1 MKKSL
6 CVLLSGLVL
15 SAMSL
20 MPLTATAK
28 ELKVGII
35 SIQEI
40 IDNSKVGQDARKVLE
55 AKKSELEPKF
65 LSEQEALQAQ
75 AKEIEKK
82 GTVWSQDVKAE
93 KEREYQKNLR
103 EYQIKVEDAQY
114 KMKQLEKKVLD
125 PIFKELQ
132 GVITDIGK
140 KEGLDLIFE
149 KSRSNGL
156 LYADAALDI
165 GTLVQKEIDARMAK

>member
-1 MKKSL
+1 MKKL
-6 CVLLSGLVL
+6 LRIVLPMLLI
-15 SAMSL
+15 AAFFF
-20 MPLTATAK
+20 MPLTAAAK

-40 IDNSKVGQDARKVLE
+40 IDSANVGKDARKVLE

-65 LSEQEALQAQ
+65 RDEQQALQAQ

-82 GTVWSQDVKAE
+82 SSVWSVEVRTE
-93 KEREYQKNLR
+93 KEREYQKSLR
-103 EYQIKVEDAQY
+103 EYQLKVEDAQY
-114 KMKQLEKKVLD
+114 EMKQLEKKVLE

-132 GVITDIGK
+132 TVITEVGK
-140 KEGLDLIFE
+140 KEGLTLVFE

-156 LYADAALDI
+156 LYADESLDISDSVRKALDE
-165 GTLVQKEIDARMAK
+165 KMAK

>member
-1 MKKSL
+1 MKKML
-6 CVLLSGLVL
+6 RIVLPVLLIASFL
-15 SAMSL
+15 L
-20 MPLTATAK
+20 MPLQVAAQ

-40 IDNSKVGQDARKVLE
+40 IDSAKVGQDARKVLE

-65 LSEQEALQAQ
+65 QSEQDALQAQ

-82 GTVWSQDVKAE
+82 STVWSEDVRAE
-93 KEREYQKNLR
+93 KEREYQKSLR
-103 EYQIKVEDAQY
+103 EYQLKVEDAQY
-114 KMKQLEKKVLD
+114 EMKQLEKKVLD

-132 GVITDIGK
+132 TVITEVGK
-140 KEGLDLIFE
+140 KEGLSLVFE

-156 LYADAALDI
+156 LYADEGLDI
-165 GTLVQKEIDARMAK
+165 SEIVRKSLDEKMAK

>member
-1 MKKSL
+1 MRKNVRVIL
-6 CVLLSGLVL
+6 ATLLISAFLIVPL
-15 SAMSL
+15 SAV
-20 MPLTATAK
+20 AA

-40 IDNSKVGQDARKVLE
+40 IDSAKVGQDARKVLE

-65 LSEQEALQAQ
+65 KGEQDALQEQ

-82 GTVWSQDVKAE
+82 STVWSEEVRAE
-93 KEREYQKNLR
+93 KERDYQKSLR
-103 EYQIKVEDAQY
+103 EYQLKVEDAQY
-114 KMKQLEKKVLD
+114 EMKQLEKKVLD

-132 GVITDIGK
+132 VVISEVGK
-140 KEGLDLIFE
+140 KEGLSLVFE

-156 LYADAALDI
+156 LYADEALDI
-165 GTLVQKEIDARMAK
+165 SESVRKILDEKMVK

>member
-1 MKKSL
+1 MKRPL
-6 CVLLSGLVL
+6 RIVLPVVLIAAFFLAPL
-15 SAMSL
+15 SAS
-20 MPLTATAK
+20 AK

-40 IDNSKVGQDARKVLE
+40 IDSAKVGQEARKVLE

-65 LSEQEALQAQ
+65 KGEQESIQEQ

-82 GTVWSQDVKAE
+82 STVWSEEVRAE

-103 EYQIKVEDAQY
+103 EYQLKVEDAQY
-114 KMKQLEKKVLD
+114 EMKQLEKKVLD

-132 GVITDIGK
+132 AVITEVGK
-140 KEGLDLIFE
+140 KEGLSLVFE

-156 LYADAALDI
+156 LYADESLDI
-165 GTLVQKEIDARMAK
+165 SEIVRKTLDEKMAK